1 MFIVEQVMLHIVV
14 FISLTFLSRLIDV
27 GTFKDTYSS
36 GVKLSWFISS
46 FGGKEDTKELKEN
59 ALIFR

>member
-1 MFIVEQVMLHIVV
+1 MLHIVV
-14 FISLTFLSRLIDV
+14 FISHTFLSRLIDV

-46 FGGKEDTKELKEN
+46 FGGKEDTNELKEN